1 MSKPHEM
8 QYTAKWANYL
18 LRKEQKKIKKAIKYI
33 EEKGRLKYNPD
44 ELLNILRGEIDE
56 KNK

>member
-1 MSKPHEM
+1 MGV
-8 QYTAKWANYL
+8 
-18 LRKEQKKIKKAIKYI
+18 IKLSEI
-33 EEKGRLKYNPD
+33 EKYNPD